1 MIMKY
6 MVGGLIAIVLI
17 IGYFINK
24 SNKEDMARLKQ
35 AEVVQKQR
43 IQDEKQAEI
52 AKKEAEAQEVLNK
65 QRQAEESLKAE
76 QNQQHAQMLVA
87 ENKVKETLLDPNS
100 AQFRNQKGNCGEVNA
115 KNRMGGYIG
124 FSRYIYAPD
133 SKVAFIESDAKDSII
148 TPSIMDGLWAKNCS

>member
-1 MIMKY
+1 MGALNVKY
-6 MVGGLIAIVLI
+6 VVGGFIVIVLI
-17 IGYFINK
+17 IGYFINQ
-24 SNKEDMARLKQ
+24 SNKEDMVRLKE
-35 AEVVQKQR
+35 AEIAQKQKL
-43 IQDEKQAEI
+43 QDEI

-65 QRQAEESLKAE
+65 QRQAEESLKVE

-124 FSRYIYAPD
+124 FSRYIYVPD